1 MRREFAHLSTGGSAQ
16 SSTTPVTVR
25 VLLDINFHHE
35 GKGNSPLCHSTE
47 LTRRVDCGYS
57 KGAKIEMSLLGRLSW
72 GAFSLPV
79 LVPPVQG
86 LQGCLNL
93 LSLVFSSD
101 REGLGSSSSAWV
113 SNHVSK
119 PSELLDGIVSVTP
132 RCVDF
137 RSARGLPSRPV
148 S

>member
-1 MRREFAHLSTGGSAQ
+1 MIKFKFFGRRTECVENLPLVDGGSAQ

-101 REGLGSSSSAWV
+101 REGLAAVLRHG
-113 SNHVSK
+113 
-119 PSELLDGIVSVTP
+119 
-132 RCVDF
+132 F
-137 RSARGLPSRPV
+137 RTTYQSRQNCLGWDCQRYAALR
-148 S
+148 